1 MKKLVLAVV
10 LTALLLIVGQ
20 AAQAEPYQLP
30 VRVHTLVAC
39 NQGALA
45 LTYTGE
51 VFYIA
56 GDNAAVVQI
65 TPRFFEGELVYLEGI
80 CSGANGTFYAIAYGD
95 DEPIICQAT
104 LEEEALVLSPL
115 GKVAMGDGNFR
126 LFDLMADRTGVLMR
140 VSNETYYWNIATS
153 KMEQLIGMDYRLMA
167 SGGGIIVA
175 LHSNNGKEELVRVDV
190 AAQSSA
196 AIRVLSQMPG
206 QLAVSPDGQVV
217 AWCVD
222 SLVTAGRENT
232 EQLLQGYMA
241 GMDTRKDFPCCVT
254 IDGRFYYAN
263 ADAVSCVQLVE

>member
-1 MKKLVLAVV
+1 LKKLILAIA
-10 LTALLLIVGQ
+10 LATLLLIVGQ

-51 VFYIA
+51 VFYIV

-80 CSGANGTFYAIAYGD
+80 CSGANGMFYAIAYGD

-115 GKVAMGDGNFR
+115 GKVAMGDGSFR
-126 LFDLMADRTGVLMR
+126 LFDLMADQSGVLIR
-140 VSNETYYWNIATS
+140 DINETNYWHIATN
-153 KMEQLIGMDYRLMA
+153 KMKQPFGMDYRLMA

-175 LHSNNGKEELVRVDV
+175 LHSNNGNEELVRVDV

-241 GMDTRKDFPCCVT
+241 GMDTRKTFLAVLPMT
-254 IDGRFYYAN
+254 
-263 ADAVSCVQLVE
+263 ADSIMRMQMLSAAFNW